1 MRFSARTGRPSPRA
15 ARPASPAA
23 EGARRPD
30 QRVLSR
36 GVADLMNT
44 RSDAMRLV
52 LKRYKESTQ
61 LHQDPGSLGSA
72 AGVSQAA
79 LVRNLHGRANCPRRA
94 VNDPIDQ

>member
-1 MRFSARTGRPSPRA
+1 
-15 ARPASPAA
+15 
-23 EGARRPD
+23 
-30 QRVLSR
+30 
-36 GVADLMNT
+36 
-44 RSDAMRLV
+44 MRLV

-94 VNDPIDQ
+94 VNDPIDQVKRGDPVSSNENGGPAACDICPFG